1 MPENKKDDKETLSM
15 QQKRLQR
22 FYYDMRDVEEIF
34 NVEIKES
41 VEKKE
46 KKVNEEVMPVYDIEA
61 KAWKSFRWDSIKQVR
76 FEL

>member
-41 VEKKE
+41 VKKI
-46 KKVNEEVMPVYDIEA
+46 KKTKKKIN
-61 KAWKSFRWDSIKQVR
+61 
-76 FEL
+76 